1 MSAVNSKKSTST
13 LLILSVGV
21 LATLFVT
28 YFIVTRTNIS
38 PKVGASRKTSAVGI
52 LRKDQN
58 HKYSCNLVAK
68 ADYVLVDKTNKTN
81 CIPVVANPSQADQ
94 NVGKEVE
101 VSGDSA
107 SGQFFAVHFRRFES
121 TSSPTPITTIK
132 PLFSPKPE
140 LSPSSKYPE
149 YSPRSY
155 SK

>member
-1 MSAVNSKKSTST
+1 MASINSKKSKST
-13 LLILSVGV
+13 LLVLSVGV
-21 LATLFVT
+21 LATLLVT

-38 PKVGASRKTSAVGI
+38 PNVGASRKTSAVGV

-68 ADYVLVDKTNKTN
+68 ADYVLVDKNNQTN

-107 SGQFFAVHFRRFES
+107 SGQFFAVHFRRFEPRP
-121 TSSPTPITTIK
+121 TDSSVKSPNPESYRRGIVPIPTNVETV
-132 PLFSPKPE
+132 SA
-140 LSPSSKYPE
+140 Y
-149 YSPRSY
+149 
-155 SK
+155 